1 MGVEQGESCGS
12 IVLNLRRQGMDEVL
26 SLLPREKMLRYGIT
40 SLTDAELL
48 ALFLRT
54 GTQGKSVYVLARELI
69 HHFGSLYGLL
79 TADMAAFKEVDGIGV
94 AKFAQLRGIAELA
107 RRFYIVRMQEE
118 DPLLTPEMT
127 REFLQSQLA
136 DAEREIFMAI
146 FLDNK
151 NRVLKHCHLFSGT
164 LSHVEVHPREIV
176 REAIKV
182 NAAGVILAHNHPS
195 GCAEPSRA
203 DKEITKRIIKC
214 CQIMD
219 IRVLDHLI
227 IGRGEYLSFAEHGWI

>member
-1 MGVEQGESCGS
+1 
-12 IVLNLRRQGMDEVL
+12 MDEVL

-203 DKEITKRIIKC
+203 DKEITERIIKC
-214 CQIMD
+214 CQFMD

-227 IGRGEYLSFAEHGWI
+227 IGRGEYISFAERGWI

>member
-1 MGVEQGESCGS
+1 MEETE
-12 IVLNLRRQGMDEVL
+12 L
-26 SLLPREKMLRYGIT
+26 LLPREKMLRHGVT
-40 SLTDAELL
+40 LLKDDELL

-54 GTQGKSVYVLARELI
+54 GTPGKTVFTLAKELI
-69 HHFGSLYGLL
+69 DHFGSLYGLL
-79 TADMAAFKEVDGIGV
+79 TA
-94 AKFAQLRGIAELA
+94 ELA
-107 RRFYIVRMQEE
+107 RRFYNVRMEEE
-118 DPLLTPEMT
+118 DPILTPDMT
-127 REFLQSQLA
+127 REFLQSQLS
-136 DAEREIFMAI
+136 DLEREIFMVI

-151 NRVLKHCHLFSGT
+151 NRVLKHTRLFSGT

-203 DKEITKRIIKC
+203 DKAITERIIKC
-214 CQIMD
+214 CQFMD

-227 IGRGEYLSFAEHGWI
+227 IGRGEYISFAERGWI

>member
-1 MGVEQGESCGS
+1 MEEISP
-12 IVLNLRRQGMDEVL
+12 
-26 SLLPREKMLRYGIT
+26 LLPREKMLRYGIT

-54 GTQGKSVYVLARELI
+54 GTSGKSVFVLARDLI
-69 HHFGSLYGLL
+69 AHFGSLHGLL
-79 TADMAAFKEVDGIGV
+79 TAEMEAFNDVGGIGV
-94 AKFAQLRGIAELA
+94 AKFAQIKGIAELA
-107 RRFYIVRMQEE
+107 RRFYTVRMQEE
-118 DPLLTPEMT
+118 DPILTPEMT
-127 REFLQSQLA
+127 RDFLQSQLA

-164 LSHVEVHPREIV
+164 LSHVEVHPRVIV

-203 DKEITKRIIKC
+203 DKEITRRIIKC

-227 IGRGEYLSFAEHGWI
+227 IGRGEYISFAEQGWI

>member
-1 MGVEQGESCGS
+1 
-12 IVLNLRRQGMDEVL
+12 MDEVL
-26 SLLPREKMLRYGIT
+26 SLLPRVKMLRYGIT

>member
-1 MGVEQGESCGS
+1 MEETVP
-12 IVLNLRRQGMDEVL
+12 
-26 SLLPREKMLRYGIT
+26 LLPREKMLRYGVT

-54 GTQGKSVYVLARELI
+54 GTSGKTVFVLARDLI
-69 HHFGSLYGLL
+69 AHFGSLHGLL
-79 TADMAAFKEVDGIGV
+79 TADMEAFKDVDGIGV
-94 AKFAQLRGIAELA
+94 AKFAQIKGIAELA
-107 RRFYIVRMQEE
+107 RRFYTVRMQEE
-118 DPLLTPEMT
+118 DPILTPEMT
-127 REFLQSQLA
+127 RDFLQSQLA

-164 LSHVEVHPREIV
+164 LSHVEVHPRVIV

-203 DKEITKRIIKC
+203 DKEITRRIIKC

-227 IGRGEYLSFAEHGWI
+227 IGRGEYISFAEQGWI

>member
-1 MGVEQGESCGS
+1 MEETVP
-12 IVLNLRRQGMDEVL
+12 
-26 SLLPREKMLRYGIT
+26 LLPREKMLRYGVT

-54 GTQGKSVYVLARELI
+54 GTSGKTVFVLARDLI
-69 HHFGSLYGLL
+69 AHFGSLHGLL
-79 TADMAAFKEVDGIGV
+79 TADMEAFKDVDGIGV
-94 AKFAQLRGIAELA
+94 AKFAQIKGIAELA
-107 RRFYIVRMQEE
+107 RRFYTVRMQEE
-118 DPLLTPEMT
+118 DPILTPEMT
-127 REFLQSQLA
+127 RDFLQSQLA

-164 LSHVEVHPREIV
+164 LSHVEVHPRVIV

-203 DKEITKRIIKC
+203 DKEITRRIIKC

-227 IGRGEYLSFAEHGWI
+227 IGRGEYISFAEEGWI

>member
-1 MGVEQGESCGS
+1 M
-12 IVLNLRRQGMDEVL
+12 NEVL